1 MKPFLLHLLRTKKK
15 QKINILFMFSDSAVH
30 FYFSSGLGYDV
41 IYKVHVFLK
50 FQVLNLSEKRWDIGN
65 LNREVLDFGWP
76 DHLAPPLE
84 RLCSICKSIDSWLN
98 SDPQNVVVLHSK
110 GGKGRLATV
119 LAAYMNY
126 CNICARLG
134 NKFNNKNNRL
144 KDL

>member
-1 MKPFLLHLLRTKKK
+1 MKLFLLHLLYTQKK
-15 QKINILFMFSDSAVH
+15 QKIGILSMFSESEVH
-30 FYFSSGLGYDV
+30 FISVSNLAYVDM
-41 IYKVHVFLK
+41 YKVHVFLK